1 MHSPHVEHLE
11 AMYRILRYLNNTLGK
26 GLFFQKNVQQN
37 IEAYIDTDW
46 AGSITKQRF
55 TSGFCTYVWGSLVTW
70 RSKKQNVV
78 L

>member
-46 AGSITKQRF
+46 AGSITNQRS
-55 TSGFCTYVWGSLVTW
+55 TSGFCTYVWGNLVTW
-70 RSKKQNVV
+70 RSKKQNMV